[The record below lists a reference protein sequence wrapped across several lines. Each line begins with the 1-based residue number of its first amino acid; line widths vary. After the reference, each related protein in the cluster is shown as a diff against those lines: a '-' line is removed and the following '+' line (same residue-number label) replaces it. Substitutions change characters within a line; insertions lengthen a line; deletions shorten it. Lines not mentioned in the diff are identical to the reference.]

1 MRLVKIKSKEL
12 TGSALFVVA
21 SIENDIGTLVGPY
34 SLNLPEVATEEEI
47 AAEILRILD
56 LVQAP
61 PTESP
66 PE

>member
-1 MRLVKIKSKEL
+1 MRLVKIKSKE
-12 TGSALFVVA
+12 TANGSLFVVA

-34 SLNLPEVATEEEI
+34 SLNLPEAATEEEI

-56 LVQAP
+56 SIQLP
-61 PTESP
+61 PDEGQ